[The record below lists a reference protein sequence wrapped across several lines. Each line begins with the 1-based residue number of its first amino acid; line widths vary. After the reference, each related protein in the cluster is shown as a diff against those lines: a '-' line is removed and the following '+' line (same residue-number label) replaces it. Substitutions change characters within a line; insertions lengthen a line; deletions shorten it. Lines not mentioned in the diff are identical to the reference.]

1 MSLLNT
7 FSFNTMSQTKQSPGL
22 KELLQL
28 LDLEPIEANMF
39 RGYHPRGRTHRLF
52 GGQII
57 AQALMAAGQTVP
69 VARIPHSLHGYF
81 LLPGDPGVPALFKV
95 ERIRD
100 GKSFTTRNVV
110 VVQHGNAIF
119 SMTVSFQQP
128 EVGLE
133 HQFPMPDLK
142 PPSTRAVSAFAQ
154 DDAFVSWRHDHKRL
168 LVEKPQP
175 PLQHIWIRT
184 NGPVPDDPLLNTC
197 LIVYESDNALLSTT
211 RLPHRGN
218 FKRDKM
224 QGASLDHAM
233 WFHHPVRADQWL
245 LYSMD
250 SPSAASAR
258 GFNRGSIFTADG
270 KLVMSAMQEGLI
282 RIRP

>member
-1 MSLLNT
+1 MTQKKTAPAL
-7 FSFNTMSQTKQSPGL
+7 Q
-22 KELLQL
+22 ELLEL
-28 LDLEPIEANMF
+28 LSLEPIETNMF

-69 VARIPHSLHGYF
+69 EDRLPHSLHGYF
-81 LLPGDPGVPALFKV
+81 LLPGDPQVPALFKV

-119 SMTVSFQQP
+119 SMTVSFQRP
-128 EVGLE
+128 ESGLQ
-133 HQFPMPDLK
+133 HQVQMPDLK
-142 PPSTRAVSAFAQ
+142 PPSAKTANAFPQ
-154 DDAFVSWRHDHKRL
+154 DGAFVSWRHDHRRL
-168 LVEKPQP
+168 LEETPQP
-175 PLQHIWIRT
+175 PEQHIWIKS
-184 NGPVPDDPLLNTC
+184 NGNLPDDALLHTC

-218 FKRDKM
+218 FKREKM

-233 WFHHPVRADQWL
+233 WFHHPARADQWL
-245 LYSMD
+245 LYTMD

-258 GFNRGSIFTADG
+258 GFNRGSIYTADG
-270 KLVMSAMQEGLI
+270 KLVISAMQEGLI